1 MTVREDG
8 RDIRRCRGS
17 IRRVSSPVSHPSLEP
32 VEISGAQ
39 RLVLLWRVWTTATRI
54 RLESRRPVADVVT
67 RLSAPGTRTPTP
79 TALLSRA
86 VSRGLRIG
94 PWRPRCLLR
103 SLVLYRLLREQG
115 DDAELVIGLSDRA
128 ATPDAHAWVEL
139 DGRDVGPWPGR
150 KGYEELTRYPRPA
163 PAVDAER

>member
-1 MTVREDG
+1 VIQPSVEPLD
-8 RDIRRCRGS
+8 
-17 IRRVSSPVSHPSLEP
+17 VSV
-32 VEISGAQ
+32 VQ
-39 RLVLLWRVWTTATRI
+39 RAILLWRVWTTAARV
-54 RLESRRPVADVVT
+54 RMEMRRRPLPDVVT
-67 RLSAPGTRTPTP
+67 VLSVPRGRTPTR

-103 SLVLYRLLREQG
+103 SLVLYSLLREQG
-115 DDAELVIGLSDRA
+115 DEAALIIGLPDRA
-128 ATPDAHAWVEL
+128 QSPDAHAWVEQ

-163 PAVDAER
+163 STTGESR